1 MESKKIADLKIFA
14 NQIRIETLK
23 ELAQL
28 GSGHVGG
35 ALDLADLLA
44 VLYQNIMQI
53 DPKNPD
59 DPKRDYLVVS
69 KGHAGPVVYAAL
81 ALKGY
86 FPMEQLMTLNQ
97 SGTRLPSH
105 CDRCKT
111 VGIDMTAGSLGQGI
125 GAALGIA
132 LGNKT
137 AGRDNYTYCIV
148 GDGEMNEGSVWEAM
162 MLAPQ
167 YNLKNL
173 VVIVDE
179 NGLQIDGATKD
190 ILSIGDIAQKAR
202 DFGWYVMDVDGHD
215 VESLGMAI
223 SLGKKAD
230 RPVFI
235 DMHTVKGKGWKKYEN
250 VLGSHHVKSISKEE
264 ILEPIAALEQENEK
278 LWKNA

>member
-1 MESKKIADLKIFA
+1 MESRKIADLKIFA

-202 DFGWYVMDVDGHD
+202 DFGWYAMDVDGHD